1 MTHLEILAGKIDAM
15 GENALFMAAYCRE
28 QVQPRRVEYYHGQ
41 AVAFGRAADL
51 LRDEA
56 LDRRGLDKEETE

>member
-28 QVQPRRVEYYHGQ
+28 QVQLRRAEYYHGQ

-56 LDRRGLDKEETE
+56 ITRAQTDKEKSG

>member
-15 GENALFMAAYCRE
+15 GENALHMAAYCLT
-28 QVQPRRVEYYHGQ
+28 QVQLRRAEYYHGQ
-41 AVAFGRAADL
+41 VAAFARAADM

-56 LDRRGLDKEETE
+56 ITRTKTDKEKSE